1 MVFACA
7 GSWLLSVAQ
16 SRFRKWGLLCS
27 CGTRAAQCGDFSC
40 CEQGSRDPWA
50 SVIAAPRVYSVGSV
64 ALEHE
69 PSCSAACGIFPDQ
82 GSMSPALAGGF
93 LTSEPPGKSC
103 LLHRG
108 LCRDFVFWEIPI
120 WEVRKSH
127 RCQLLAS
134 SFCLY
139 GAVQIVKLRIS
150 TVHFD
155 LRPSVCS
162 QNEKYFPGHSGGI
175 RTPSVSSKWPNLGTH
190 IVFNL

>member
-1 MVFACA
+1 VPSFFFYIWFLPALGLCCCLWLSL
-7 GSWLLSVAQ
+7 GSVSGDSLWLWCTGFSVWWLSCEHG
-16 SRFRKWGLLCS
+16 S
-27 CGTRAAQCGDFSC
+27 GDT
-40 CEQGSRDPWA
+40 WA

-108 LCRDFVFWEIPI
+108 LCRDFLFWEIPI
-120 WEVRKSH
+120 LEVRKSH

-139 GAVQIVKLRIS
+139 GAEALGETQICHWTRLNSHV
-150 TVHFD
+150 V
-155 LRPSVCS
+155 
-162 QNEKYFPGHSGGI
+162 
-175 RTPSVSSKWPNLGTH
+175 LGRAP
-190 IVFNL
+190 